1 MENHTP
7 KYHEIVRPLK
17 EVVRGIG
24 ESVINKIVPEDVLNG
39 INEVITGQSAQRTA
53 EFFKPPEDN

>member
-1 MENHTP
+1 MP

-24 ESVINKIVPEDVLNG
+24 EFVINKIVPEDVLNG
-39 INEVITGQSAQRTA
+39 INEVITGQSAERTA
-53 EFFKPPEDN
+53 EFFKYPEE

>member
-24 ESVINKIVPEDVLNG
+24 EFVINKIVPEDVLNG
-39 INEVITGQSAQRTA
+39 INEVITGQSAERTA
-53 EFFKPPEDN
+53 EFFKYPEE